1 MQTSGGLGIRPAHM
15 PQAAP
20 PSPAALPRASGIRFW
35 KPSLQAGSLTLP
47 GTLEAASLPLPIPPT
62 LTLARLAQSATL
74 EGYLL
79 LFCVF
84 FSWAQNKAGRVPKN
98 GCSGGPAWRCRRWR
112 CMSDPHTIHR
122 FSPAVRQKCFLP
134 SKTIESL
141 LWCAPLESRYYFF
154 SLRGIR
160 FPYWNTSLS
169 NSRMIASCLR

>member
-1 MQTSGGLGIRPAHM
+1 MQTSGELGIRPAHM

-134 SKTIESL
+134 LFFFTKRHTLSL
-141 LWCAPLESRYYFF
+141 LEYISFKFKDDRILPEMMDLLS
-154 SLRGIR
+154 
-160 FPYWNTSLS
+160 WNQKL
-169 NSRMIASCLR
+169 